1 MSSATTTTSNQQS
14 DYSIIDETF
23 KYNESYETRV
33 RGRSGGETCVL
44 IVPGLTD
51 GPESLGYANDGGVL
65 VQRVSDDAKNANA
78 LLATFELSTSFER
91 YGTKT
96 LDDDAREIGEVMRKI
111 SEKMPGVKEFTIV
124 GHSTGCQSA
133 CRFLETASEE
143 DARMVSRVVLQA
155 GVSDRDWYDADN
167 GKETMRSWI
176 ARAEAMGP
184 EEMMPSDTPGTYGVP
199 TNARRFL
206 SLAKPG
212 GDDDWFSLD
221 LFDGTTAPTTES
233 RIATALRGKCSHVD
247 VRIVVSTADE
257 YVPYSA
263 DVVVEHNE
271 RVRAAFAGV
280 AKSAETLYVNGN
292 HDLSE
297 VDEKDL
303 EKFVDFVLT

>member
-1 MSSATTTTSNQQS
+1 MMRATSNQQS
-14 DYSIIDETF
+14 DYIIDKTF
-23 KYNESYETRV
+23 KYNDAYETRV
-33 RGRSGGETCVL
+33 RGRSGSETCVL

-51 GPESLGYANDGGVL
+51 GPGSLAYANDGGAL
-65 VQRVSDDAKNANA
+65 VERVSDDAKNGNS

-91 YGTKT
+91 YGTKM

-111 SEKMPGVKEFTIV
+111 SEAIPGVKEFTIV

-133 CRFLETASEE
+133 CRFLETASED
-143 DARMVSRVVLQA
+143 DARMVSRIVLQA

-167 GKETMRSWI
+167 GKEMMRSWV
-176 ARAEAMGP
+176 ARAEAMEP

-206 SLAKPG
+206 ALAKPG

-221 LFDGTTAPTTES
+221 LFDGTTTPATES
-233 RIATALRGKCSHVD
+233 KITTALSGKCSHVD

-263 DVVVEHNE
+263 EVVVKHNE

-303 EKFVDFVLT
+303 KKFVDFVLT